1 MWIACRRQDVIESYV
16 DGKVTTKFISQEP
29 VVTLSNECLS
39 RKMQSKN
46 QSDNDRVL
54 DEVLITRNYVNQ
66 VSDSIH
72 QQVWEVRRVAQETRF
87 IAGVVL
93 GLVCLILIIICWKF
107 IAAILIWLAEV
118 ILLLYKY
125 LEPAI
130 DSISS
135 RDIALF
141 IFWSILIFI
150 AGFLTIFLVILLKN
164 LWPGSK
170 LQIRTHQ
177 IFSKRKIAKIQT
189 ELALAEV
196 RNEQVNAE
204 RTAYSQRMNEYLQD
218 AQSYL
223 AKQKEAKFKG

>member
-1 MWIACRRQDVIESYV
+1 
-16 DGKVTTKFISQEP
+16 
-29 VVTLSNECLS
+29 
-39 RKMQSKN
+39 MQSKN